1 MGAALRNADERN
13 PPTFVLA
20 PRGPITA
27 RQDGTVTATGMD
39 SWDRIVGRERPA
51 KGEKAATAQ
60 RLGDDET
67 VLGRFPVTAVRQ
79 SDDGQTVMEG
89 AVVAVVTDRRLILL
103 HSTGGFR
110 PEWSALTLGF
120 GQLEPPVERDPATA
134 GIRLP
139 TSGRRGYLILADGGA
154 GADRFTATA
163 AQALGRYR
171 RERMGLP
178 D

>member
-1 MGAALRNADERN
+1 
-13 PPTFVLA
+13 
-20 PRGPITA
+20 
-27 RQDGTVTATGMD
+27 VTTTGMA
-39 SWDRIVGRERPA
+39 SWDRIVGREKPA
-51 KGEKAATAQ
+51 KGEKGATAQ
-60 RLGDDET
+60 RLADDET

-89 AVVAVVTDRRLILL
+89 AVVAVITDRRLILL

-120 GQLEPPVERDPATA
+120 GQLEPPVERNPAGT
-134 GIRLP
+134 IHVP
-139 TSGRRGYLILADGGA
+139 TSGRRGYVVDAADGGA
-154 GADRFTATA
+154 DRLTATLGT
-163 AQALGRYR
+163 ALARYR